1 MKSTWRSKIKF
12 YNNRIGLLDKLSKT
26 ATITSM
32 SKRKYPQGH
41 VVFASDEE
49 KEKIL
54 QFCESQKLSFS
65 SLARHLLTRAMHD
78 PEWIPVAKRSR
89 AKA

>member
-1 MKSTWRSKIKF
+1 MSKST
-12 YNNRIGLLDKLSKT
+12 
-26 ATITSM
+26 TITSM

-78 PEWIPVAKRSR
+78 PEWVPVAKRKR
-89 AKA
+89 AG